1 MRVVATPAWCRAC
14 FDVFGSRA
22 RVSESVW
29 LRLGNLR
36 ELRRRVCGSQAD
48 PDVHTDPT
56 DDSAELSTPGHG
68 GRRGQGR
75 QGPGPRTVSVTQ
87 VLYRR

>member
-36 ELRRRVCGSQAD
+36 ELRRRVRIPGGSRDQTCTE
-48 PDVHTDPT
+48 TDTQTTAWNQPH
-56 DDSAELSTPGHG
+56 PGT
-68 GRRGQGR
+68 GQGR
-75 QGPGPRTVSVTQ
+75 QGPARAPHRKCYASTV
-87 VLYRR
+87 

>member
-48 PDVHTDPT
+48 PDVHTDHRRQRGGTLHTRARGTAGAGP
-56 DDSAELSTPGHG
+56 AGARAPHRKCYAST
-68 GRRGQGR
+68 
-75 QGPGPRTVSVTQ
+75 V
-87 VLYRR
+87 